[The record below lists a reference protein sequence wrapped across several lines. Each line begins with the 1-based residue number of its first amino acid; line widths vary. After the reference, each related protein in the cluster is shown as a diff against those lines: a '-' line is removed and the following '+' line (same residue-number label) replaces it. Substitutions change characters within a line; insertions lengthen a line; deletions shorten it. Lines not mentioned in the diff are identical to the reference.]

1 MRTEPVQESN
11 IGDRKVQKML
21 KRYQADGP
29 RKVLL
34 KDGLI
39 DFQAISIGCFV
50 LNISTGGAGL
60 VLDSDVPLPFS
71 FDLELDVEQISWR
84 SLVVWRNA
92 CLLGVSF
99 NLDRRS

>member
-1 MRTEPVQESN
+1 M
-11 IGDRKVQKML
+11 
-21 KRYQADGP
+21 
-29 RKVLL
+29 
-34 KDGLI
+34 
-39 DFQAISIGCFV
+39 

-71 FDLELDVEQISWR
+71 FDLEIDGEQIR
-84 SLVVWRNA
+84 RRCLVVWRND

>member
-1 MRTEPVQESN
+1 VQESN

-21 KRYQADGP
+21 KSYQADGP

-34 KDGLI
+34 KDGVI
-39 DFQAISIGCFV
+39 HFQDTSIGCFV

-71 FDLELDVEQISWR
+71 FDLEIDGEQIR
-84 SLVVWRNA
+84 RRCLVVWRND